1 MALSRK
7 QIQNRVRLIVVSEY
21 SKAFRKA
28 KIVERTIARAKQQGR
43 VAAGNLINPEESES
57 MFPARDDLFLTKLK
71 SSKFKLKSR
80 VPVSVR
86 IYKVYKEMPVDLNI
100 KIQVPGELSP
110 HYRET
115 SSLTLNV
122 KRRKRIGETGIDSI
136 KDWIKNKMSRGVS
149 FDIPKSSNGKS
160 KGRLSP
166 NDEVNI
172 GRLAFGIANKIFERG
187 LKTRTDFDKP
197 FQEIGS
203 VMNKAKIITE
213 KRVKLLMTEQAIPIM
228 QNAFL
233 GIGV

>member
-1 MALSRK
+1 
-7 QIQNRVRLIVVSEY
+7 
-21 SKAFRKA
+21 
-28 KIVERTIARAKQQGR
+28 
-43 VAAGNLINPEESES
+43 
-57 MFPARDDLFLTKLK
+57 
-71 SSKFKLKSR
+71 
-80 VPVSVR
+80 
-86 IYKVYKEMPVDLNI
+86 MPVDLNI

-122 KRRKRIGETGIDSI
+122 RREKRIGEKGIDSI
-136 KDWIKNKMSRGVS
+136 KDWIKNKISRGVT
-149 FDIPKSSNGKS
+149 FKVPKSSNGKDR
-160 KGRLSP
+160 GTLSSS
-166 NDEVNI
+166 DDVNI